1 MLEFRDK
8 GTSRT
13 QFAVLSGEAVIATIY
28 MDEQVW
34 NWTFRLSAG
43 PPGFTPH
50 GSAPS
55 LDEAKAAVESQWA
68 HWLAAAGFGYI

>member
-13 QFAVLSGEAVIATIY
+13 QFAVMSGEVVIATIY

-34 NWTFRLSAG
+34 NWTFRL
-43 PPGFTPH
+43 
-50 GSAPS
+50 
-55 LDEAKAAVESQWA
+55 
-68 HWLAAAGFGYI
+68 